1 MTSLYGR
8 NLVVTVAGLTI
19 SELRMLFDLKFESS
33 GTPGVGWVS
42 VFNLSRNNEKIVFD
56 RAGPVTISGG
66 YGSRPG
72 LLFAG
77 SVDRVERSTE
87 QLARITRIYVEA
99 RSIDKATLSGITL
112 RSYAGAV
119 PVRRIA
125 KDLVADFGMEA
136 GPLDAIGADSIEE
149 DWEFTGTA
157 ADGLTSLLQGYG
169 VFWFEDSGT
178 IRFNRPDMA
187 APDAEGVPLS
197 PDSGLIGAPTIV
209 DEGTADERVKV
220 RSLLNSKIRVGNLLQ
235 PLKSE
240 RVHGNYKIVAVRHHG
255 SNYDGPEF
263 YSEADCRKLDTLRP
277 IILS

>member
-1 MTSLYGR
+1 MTVLYGR
-8 NLVVTVAGLTI
+8 KLVVRVAGLTI
-19 SELRMLFDLKFESS
+19 SDLKMVFDLKFESS
-33 GTPGVGWVS
+33 ETPGGGHVAI
-42 VFNLSRNNEKIVFD
+42 FNLSRNNERLIFD

-66 YGSRPG
+66 YGQRPG

-99 RSIDKATLSGITL
+99 RSIDKETLSGIVI

-125 KDLVADFGMEA
+125 TDLVSDFGMDA
-136 GPLDAIGADSIEE
+136 GPLDAIGADWIVE

-157 ADGLTSLLQGYG
+157 ADALTSLLQGFG
-169 VFWFEDSGT
+169 VYWLEDDGT

-187 APDAEGVPLS
+187 APDAEGFPLS
-197 PDSGLIGAPTIV
+197 PDTGLIGSPTIV
-209 DEGTADERVKV
+209 DEGEADERIKV
-220 RSLLNSKIRVGNLLQ
+220 RSLLNAKIRVGNILQ
-235 PLKSE
+235 PLKSD
-240 RVHGNYKIVAVRHHG
+240 RAHGNYKIVAVRHHG

-263 YSEADCRKLDTLRP
+263 YSEADCRKLDMLRP
-277 IILS
+277 VILS